1 MAIEINYQKRKN
13 KELFKSMEEN
23 KDISLSELQNYI
35 PVYKTFFSLNETNYN
50 SINLNNKWSIVELSD
65 ENNSSEKS
73 GYWKNMHKCMSKD
86 VTNTKTQEANVFF
99 KMAPLLN
106 PFKYL
111 TGKYVDCGKDIY
123 KLPHLTQNEDVHP
136 AMLDNNNSAYVD
148 GCFTFLSSHLIHHH
162 GFINGVDY
170 YGSFLGHKNNFKVD
184 VIEDLE
190 HLISSEHFIK
200 NKDILFSIEDY
211 SHLELEDAPQ
221 EKLKPIK
228 IHDFDDNVSTDNAQ
242 NVLISEDIQ
251 QISDEIYEG
260 IFDAPLSL
268 DDLKDMSLEL
278 VDVTLDCGEEDKSVR
293 DKKMS
298 CALSSSSCSSRTS
311 VTNSDDYISG
321 QDDESVSD
329 HSEEDGGSEGNRSE
343 SGSRTGSGSGSSNGE
358 SGSGSG
364 SRSCYSSEYIE
375 ETLNATINKFPV
387 QIIAME
393 YCEATFDSLI
403 ENNNMKNE
411 EWISALMQ
419 VIMILLTYQKAF
431 AFTHNDLHTNNIM
444 YNATDKTHIY
454 YLYKKVYYKVPT
466 FGRIFK
472 IIDFGR
478 SIYKYK
484 NHLFCSDS
492 YQPGGDASTQYNT
505 EPYLNE
511 NKPRVEPNYSFDLCR
526 LACSIYDFIIE
537 EDNVDEEY
545 ISKLKPFARIIR
557 EWCLDDNSINV
568 LYKTNGA
575 ERYPGFKLYKMIA
588 RHVHKHTPKA
598 QLDRPE
604 FAKFAVSKS
613 NVKRGEHVV
622 DIDQIPC
629 CASV

>member
-13 KELFKSMEEN
+13 KELFKSMEETES
-23 KDISLSELQNYI
+23 ISLSELQNYI
-35 PVYKTFFSLNETNYN
+35 PVYKSFFALNETNYN
-50 SINLNNKWSIVELSD
+50 SINLNNKWSIMELTD
-65 ENNSSEKS
+65 GNNPHGKM
-73 GYWKNMHKCMSKD
+73 GYWKNMHKCITKD
-86 VTNTKTQEANVFF
+86 ITNTKTQESNVFF

-111 TGKYVDCGKDIY
+111 TGKYVDCGKDIF
-123 KLPHLTQNEDVHP
+123 KLPHLTENEGAHASV
-136 AMLDNNNSAYVD
+136 LDNNNSAYVD
-148 GCFTFLSSHLIHHH
+148 GCFTFLSSHLIHQH
-162 GFINGVDY
+162 GFVNGVDY
-170 YGSFLGHKNNFKVD
+170 YGSFLGVKNNFKVD
-184 VIEDLE
+184 VIEDLD
-190 HLISSEHFIK
+190 HLVSSEYFIK

-211 SHLELEDAPQ
+211 SHIILDDATP
-221 EKLKPIK
+221 EKLRPIK
-228 IHDFDDNVSTDNAQ
+228 IHELNDCSANADA
-242 NVLISEDIQ
+242 DIAE
-251 QISDEIYEG
+251 QINEEIFEG
-260 IFDAPLSL
+260 IFEIRPESSKNQDKKEEPLSL

-278 VDVTLDCGEEDKSVR
+278 VDITLDRGEEESCGQDN
-293 DKKMS
+293 KMS
-298 CALSSSSCSSRTS
+298 RALSSSSCSSRTS

-321 QDDESVSD
+321 QEDESFD
-329 HSEEDGGSEGNRSE
+329 EQDDCGSSRS
-343 SGSRTGSGSGSSNGE
+343 SSFSSSSSRSGSS
-358 SGSGSG
+358 S
-364 SRSCYSSEYIE
+364 SSEYIE

-387 QIIAME
+387 QVIAME
-393 YCEATFDSLI
+393 YCETTFDNLI
-403 ENNNMKNE
+403 ENNDMKNE
-411 EWISALMQ
+411 EWLSALMQ

-431 AFTHNDLHTNNIM
+431 LFTHNDLHTNNIM
-444 YNATDKTHIY
+444 CNATEKTHIY

-478 SIYKYK
+478 SIYKFK

-492 YQPGGDASTQYNT
+492 FQPGNDASTQYNT

-537 EDNVDEEY
+537 EDNIDEEY
-545 ISKLKPFARIIR
+545 ISKMKPFAKIIR
-557 EWCLDDNSINV
+557 EWCLDDNGVNM

-613 NVKRGEHVV
+613 NVKRGEPII

-629 CASV
+629 CATV

>member
-1 MAIEINYQKRKN
+1 MAVEINYQKRKN

-23 KDISLSELQNYI
+23 KSINLSELQNYI
-35 PVYKTFFSLNETNYN
+35 PLYKSFFALNETNYN
-50 SINLNNKWSIVELSD
+50 SINLNNKWSIAELTN
-65 ENNSSEKS
+65 ENIPTQNL
-73 GYWKNMHKCMSKD
+73 GCQKNMHKCMSKD
-86 VTNTKTQEANVFF
+86 VTNSKTQEVNVFF

-111 TGKYVDCGKDIY
+111 TGKYADCEKDIF
-123 KLPHLTQNEDVHP
+123 KLPHLTDNEQVHS
-136 AMLDNNNSAYVD
+136 AMLDINNSAYVD
-148 GCFTFLSSHLIHHH
+148 GCFTFLSSHLIHQH

-170 YGSFLGHKNNFKVD
+170 YGSFLGNKNNFKVD

-190 HLISSEHFIK
+190 HLVSSEYFIK
-200 NKDILFSIEDY
+200 NKDVLFSVEDY
-211 SHLELEDAPQ
+211 SHLILEDVPL
-221 EKLKPIK
+221 EKLRPIK
-228 IHDFDDNVSTDNAQ
+228 IHELGEHAVDDVEQ
-242 NVLISEDIQ
+242 ISE
-251 QISDEIYEG
+251 EIYEG
-260 IFDAPLSL
+260 IFETSPDLEQNQDKKGEPLSL

-278 VDVTLDCGEEDKSVR
+278 VDITLNRCEEETNGQGQGQDNKLSHT
-293 DKKMS
+293 
-298 CALSSSSCSSRTS
+298 LSSSSCSSRTS

-321 QDDESVSD
+321 QDDEGF
-329 HSEEDGGSEGNRSE
+329 SEQEDDGSSR
-343 SGSRTGSGSGSSNGE
+343 SGSFSSSSSRSGSS
-358 SGSGSG
+358 S
-364 SRSCYSSEYIE
+364 SSEYIE

-387 QIIAME
+387 QVIAME
-393 YCEATFDSLI
+393 YCETTFDNLI
-403 ENNNMKNE
+403 ENNDMKNE
-411 EWISALMQ
+411 EWLSALMQ

-431 AFTHNDLHTNNIM
+431 SFTHNDLHTNNIM
-444 YNATDKTHIY
+444 YNATEKTHIY

-466 FGRIFK
+466 YGRIFK

-478 SIYKYK
+478 SIYKFK

-492 YQPGGDASTQYNT
+492 YQPGNDASTQYNT

-537 EDNVDEEY
+537 EDNIDEEY
-545 ISKLKPFARIIR
+545 ISKMKPFAKIIR
-557 EWCLDDNSINV
+557 EWCLDDNGVNV

-598 QLDRPE
+598 QLERPE

-613 NVKRGEHVV
+613 NVKRGEPIV

-629 CASV
+629 CATV